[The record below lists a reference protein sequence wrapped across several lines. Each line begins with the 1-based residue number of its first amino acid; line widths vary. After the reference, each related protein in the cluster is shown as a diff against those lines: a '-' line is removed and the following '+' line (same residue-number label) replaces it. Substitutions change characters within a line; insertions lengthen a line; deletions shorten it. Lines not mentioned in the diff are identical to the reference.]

1 MDGNYRLT
9 CENAR
14 KHDETGSLIYFYSSY
29 LKADSRRYVR

>member
-9 CENAR
+9 FENAR

-29 LKADSRRYVR
+29 LTGMHGYS